1 MSDVDF
7 IFFCDFVVVYLT
19 PLISYNPFLNLPM
32 SNINFLSID
41 QLNLQEF
48 DSNSEL
54 IPLLTPE
61 DEEEMNNEELPASL
75 PILPLRNTVLFPGV
89 VIPIS
94 AGRDKSIK
102 LINDANAGD
111 KIIGVVA
118 QKNEDIEDPTKNDIH
133 TIGTVA
139 RILRVLKMPDGNITV
154 ILQGK
159 KRFEIDKVT
168 SEKPYISASIKEVEE
183 KRPGKHDTEFA
194 AIVESVKELAIEIIK
209 ESPNIPTEATFA
221 IKNIES
227 HSFLINFVSSN
238 MNLSVIEK
246 QNLLAMNTLKERAL
260 ETLRFMNVE
269 LQKLELKNDIQSKV
283 RFDLDQQQREYFLH
297 QQMKTIQEELGGV
310 SQEQELDEM
319 RLKAKS
325 KKWDDKTKTHF
336 EKELTKMQRMN
347 PQAPDFGIQRN
358 YLELFLKLPWNE
370 FSKDNFDLTRAQ
382 KILDRDH
389 FGLEDVKKRMIE
401 HLAVLKL
408 RNDMKSPILCLTG
421 PPGVGKTSIGKSVAA
436 ALGREYVRISLGG
449 LRDEAEIRGHRKTY
463 IGAMPGRIIQSLK
476 KAGTSNPVFVL
487 DEIDKLSNSNHGDP
501 SSALLEVLDPE
512 QNNSF
517 YDNFLEYGYDLSKVM
532 FIATSNNLSAIQPA
546 LRDRMEVIKM
556 SGYTIEEKVEI
567 ARQHLFPKQLAAHG
581 LTSKELTIGKK
592 QLEKIVEGYTRESG
606 VRGLEAKIAQV
617 IRHAAKSVAMEEEYN
632 QKVTDEDIVQVL
644 GAPRMARDKSESNDV
659 AGVVT
664 GLAWTAVGG
673 DILFI
678 ESLLSPGK
686 GTMTITGNLGTVMK
700 ESATIALE
708 YIKANTTLLGLDS
721 DVISNYN
728 IHLHVPEGATPKDG
742 PSAGIAMLT
751 SLVSLFTQK
760 KIKKNMAM
768 TGEITLRGKVLPVG
782 GIKEK
787 ILAAKRANIKEII
800 LCSENK
806 QDIDE
811 IKPDY
816 IKGLTFH
823 YVKEM
828 SEVLQIAITD
838 QKVKNA
844 KKL

>member
-1 MSDVDF
+1 
-7 IFFCDFVVVYLT
+7 
-19 PLISYNPFLNLPM
+19 M
-32 SNINFLSID
+32 SNHKILTIDNLS
-41 QLNLQEF
+41 LQEF
-48 DSNSEL
+48 DSEADL
-54 IPLLTPE
+54 IPLLTRE
-61 DEEEMNNEELPASL
+61 DEEEMNNEALPDSL
-75 PILPLRNTVLFPGV
+75 PILPLRNMVLFPGV
-89 VIPIS
+89 VIPIT

-102 LINDANAGD
+102 LINDANAVG

-118 QKNEDIEDPTKNDIH
+118 QKNEEDEDPTPEDIH
-133 TIGTVA
+133 NIGTVA
-139 RILRVLKMPDGNITV
+139 RILRVLKMPDGNVTV

-159 KRFEIDKVT
+159 KRFEIDSIVAE
-168 SEKPYISASIKEVEE
+168 SPYITAKVKEVSE
-183 KRPGKHDTEFA
+183 KRPKKQDTEFI
-194 AIVESVKELAIEIIK
+194 AILDSVKELAIQIIK
-209 ESPNIPTEATFA
+209 ESPNIPSEATFA

-227 HSFLINFVSSN
+227 QSFLINFVTSN
-238 MNLSVIEK
+238 MNLTVKEK
-246 QNLLAMNTLKERAL
+246 QDLLAINELKIRAL
-260 ETLRFMNVE
+260 ETLRYMNIE

-310 SQEQELDEM
+310 SQEEEMDEM
-319 RLKAKS
+319 LQKS
-325 KKWDDKTKTHF
+325 LTKKWDEKTKKHF
-336 EKELTKMQRMN
+336 EKELSKMRRMN

-358 YLELFLKLPWNE
+358 YLELFLELPWDE
-370 FSKDNFDLTRAQ
+370 YSKDDFDLKKAQ

-408 RNDMKSPILCLTG
+408 RNDMKSPIICLTG
-421 PPGVGKTSIGKSVAA
+421 PPGVGKTSIGRSIAE
-436 ALGREYVRISLGG
+436 ALGRKYVRISLGG

-487 DEIDKLSNSNHGDP
+487 DEIDKLSNSNQGDP

-517 YDNFLEYGYDLSKVM
+517 YDNFLEMGYDLSKVM
-532 FIATSNNLSAIQPA
+532 FIATSNNMAAIQPA
-546 LRDRMEVIKM
+546 LKDRMEIIKM

-567 ARQHLFPKQLAAHG
+567 ARQHLFPRQLKEHG
-581 LTSKELTIGKK
+581 LTTKDLTIGKK

-617 IRHAAKSVAMEEEYN
+617 IRNAAKSVAMEEAYN
-632 QKVTDEDIVQVL
+632 KKVTDEDIIKTL
-644 GAPRMARDKSESNDV
+644 GVPRLERDKYENNDV

-664 GLAWTAVGG
+664 GLAWTSVGG

-708 YIKANTTLLGLDS
+708 YIKANAKFLGLDS
-721 DVISNYN
+721 EILSKYN

-760 KIKKNMAM
+760 RVKKNLAM

-800 LCSENK
+800 LCHENK
-806 QDIDE
+806 SDIDE
-811 IKPDY
+811 IKPEY
-816 IKGLTFH
+816 LEGLTFH

-828 SEVLQIAITD
+828 SEVLKYALTD
-838 QKVKNA
+838 QNVKNA
-844 KKL
+844 KDLK

>member
-1 MSDVDF
+1 
-7 IFFCDFVVVYLT
+7 
-19 PLISYNPFLNLPM
+19 
-32 SNINFLSID
+32 
-41 QLNLQEF
+41 
-48 DSNSEL
+48 
-54 IPLLTPE
+54 
-61 DEEEMNNEELPASL
+61 
-75 PILPLRNTVLFPGV
+75 
-89 VIPIS
+89 
-94 AGRDKSIK
+94 
-102 LINDANAGD
+102 
-111 KIIGVVA
+111 
-118 QKNEDIEDPTKNDIH
+118 
-133 TIGTVA
+133 
-139 RILRVLKMPDGNITV
+139 
-154 ILQGK
+154 
-159 KRFEIDKVT
+159 
-168 SEKPYISASIKEVEE
+168 
-183 KRPGKHDTEFA
+183 
-194 AIVESVKELAIEIIK
+194 
-209 ESPNIPTEATFA
+209 
-221 IKNIES
+221 
-227 HSFLINFVSSN
+227 
-238 MNLSVIEK
+238 
-246 QNLLAMNTLKERAL
+246 
-260 ETLRFMNVE
+260 
-269 LQKLELKNDIQSKV
+269 
-283 RFDLDQQQREYFLH
+283 
-297 QQMKTIQEELGGV
+297 LGGV

-358 YLELFLKLPWNE
+358 YLELFLELPWNE

-617 IRHAAKSVAMEEEYN
+617 IRHAAKSVAMEEQYN

-708 YIKANTTLLGLDS
+708 YIKANTALLGLDS
-721 DVISNYN
+721 EVLSNYN

>member
-1 MSDVDF
+1 MSKHK
-7 IFFCDFVVVYLT
+7 ILT
-19 PLISYNPFLNLPM
+19 IDNL
-32 SNINFLSID
+32 S
-41 QLNLQEF
+41 QQEF
-48 DSNSEL
+48 DSEAEL

-61 DEEEMNNEELPASL
+61 DEEEMMKEELPESL
-75 PILPLRNTVLFPGV
+75 PILPLRNMVLFPGV
-89 VIPIS
+89 VIPIT

-102 LINDANAGD
+102 LIDDANAGG

-118 QKNEDIEDPTKNDIH
+118 QKDEEIEDPTKEDINS
-133 TIGTVA
+133 IGTVA
-139 RILRVLKMPDGNITV
+139 RILRVLKMPDGTTTV

-159 KRFEIDKVT
+159 KRFEIESVT
-168 SEKPYISASIKEVEE
+168 SEDPYISAIIKDFSEERPDNEDSEFLAILDSI
-183 KRPGKHDTEFA
+183 R
-194 AIVESVKELAIEIIK
+194 ELAIQIIK
-209 ESPNIPTEATFA
+209 VSPNIPSEATFA

-227 HSFLINFVSSN
+227 QSFLINFVTSN
-238 MNLSVIEK
+238 MNLSVEEK
-246 QNLLAMNTLKERAL
+246 QDLLAINNLKDRAL
-260 ETLRFMNVE
+260 ETLKYMNVE

-297 QQMKTIQEELGGV
+297 QQMKTIQEELGG
-310 SQEQELDEM
+310 STQEEEMDEM
-319 RLKAKS
+319 LVKSKS
-325 KKWDDKTKTHF
+325 KKWDEKTQAIF
-336 EKELTKMQRMN
+336 EKELTKMRRMN

-358 YLELFLKLPWNE
+358 YMELLLDLPWNE
-370 FSKDNFDLTRAQ
+370 FSKDNFDLKNAQ

-389 FGLEDVKKRMIE
+389 FGLEEVKKRMIE

-408 RNDMKSPILCLTG
+408 RNDMKSPIICLTG
-421 PPGVGKTSIGKSVAA
+421 PPGVGKTSIGRSVAE

-512 QNNSF
+512 QNSSF
-517 YDNFLEYGYDLSKVM
+517 YDNFVELGYDLSKVM
-532 FIATSNNLSAIQPA
+532 FIATSNNMSAIQPA
-546 LRDRMEVIKM
+546 LKDRMEVIKM

-567 ARQHLFPKQLAAHG
+567 AKQHLFPRQLKEHG
-581 LTSKELTIGKK
+581 LTSKDLTIGKK

-617 IRHAAKSVAMEEEYN
+617 IRNAAKSVAMEEEYN
-632 QKVTDEDIVQVL
+632 KKVTDEDIVKVL
-644 GAPRMARDKSESNDV
+644 GVPRLERDKYESNDV

-664 GLAWTAVGG
+664 GLAWTSVGG

-686 GTMTITGNLGTVMK
+686 GGMSITGNLGTVMK

-708 YIKANTTLLGLDS
+708 YIKANVDQLGLNS
-721 DVISNYN
+721 ELLSKYN

-760 KIKKNMAM
+760 RVKKNIAM

-800 LCSENK
+800 LCHENK
-806 QDIDE
+806 SDVDE
-811 IKPDY
+811 IKPEY
-816 IKGLTFH
+816 LTGVTFH

-828 SEVLQIAITD
+828 SEVLAIAITD

-844 KKL
+844 KTL